1 MDFNDNDIVEISTFL
16 LSFLKSLSPV
26 AWKLLICYL
35 RKINPLEITSDRN
48 ITDKSY
54 PYAAQ
59 VEIPVTEF
67 CQLYGTKYGS
77 DYSRALKKSIDELS
91 EIKIAGTDP
100 TKGIKYAYMRPF
112 PFLCIVNI
120 AGKEQIVFKPLP
132 YAIPLFFNLNLFIK
146 SSANNFVALSSTNQI
161 LMVFWLEE
169 QFFHK
174 RYDCEVSI
182 EELKSYLGID
192 SDAYSLFGNFK
203 SAVLDVCQ
211 DAINK
216 HTDLCFTYEKGKLGA
231 HGKVYTLIFH
241 INRKKYLPQKPTQA
255 CLPDITEHTDTA
267 NQERISQLEQLCKE
281 MLERNRLNG
290 VEHKFIREWVRIFEN
305 ANIEDL
311 VMFAFED
318 NSFHGDKLSM
328 NHIHRTL
335 IKWHEKN
342 IKTVEEAEAFCKKEH
357 EVNKR
362 NAARKRVANTSWR
375 TGEEAGIGC
384 KDTPLLPKKAPDT
397 VNPVQFNPDDND
409 GIPEDILDMFGD
421 NG

>member
-35 RKINPLEITSDRN
+35 RKINPLEITSDRD

-91 EIKIAGTDP
+91 EIKITGTDS

-112 PFLCIVNI
+112 PRFCIVNI

-132 YAIPLFFNLNLFIK
+132 EAIPLFFNLNLFIK

-241 INRKKYLPQKPTQA
+241 INRKKYLPQNPTQT
-255 CLPDITEHTDTA
+255 CLPDITDTA
-267 NQERISQLEQLCKE
+267 NQERISQLEQLCKD

-311 VMFAFED
+311 VTFAFEE
-318 NSFHGDKLSM
+318 NSFHGEKLSM

-335 IKWHEKN
+335 KKWHKN
-342 IKTVEEAEAFCKKEH
+342 KIKTVEEAEAFCKKEH
-357 EVNKR
+357 EANIR
-362 NAARKRVANTSWR
+362 NAARKSVANTSWR